1 MRTRKHRS
9 LFLSFLILGVG
20 LPGLIG
26 IYVVQVNA
34 VAEQNGIAQRAL
46 LQVVNTSTPT
56 PTSTSAPLPAQTLAG
71 SPLNVTLPPAG
82 ASPVKLYAFIQAPTG
97 PLARP
102 YVILTAF
109 SSVPRRGS
117 VTIRG
122 FINTQEFICTVSPC
136 AVYLSLSSRLVF
148 RAYADTGEASDEVIA
163 TVSVGQREGAYYVT
177 IDSVNQFTSFVDSCS
192 IIWGVSDKQNATWDN
207 YVQFPYQL
215 HTRKTLHMLATQL
228 IINGIVDASGCP
240 GGGLSVG
247 LDWPTACGLERAS
260 GAMIEWQNQFDEYI
274 WLASRDQGVPPKL
287 LKTIIE
293 VESQFWPA
301 NSRFYIEEYGL
312 GQINQL
318 GVDVLLR
325 RDPTLYLRVC
335 PGVLS
340 DCTMPYTSLSAQHQ
354 AMIRGAVVGLTDATC
369 ADCPYGLD
377 LDKAKESVSIIAM
390 LLKANCQ
397 QVDSIVAADVRNAT
411 YEDLWR
417 FTLAS
422 HHNGIG
428 CFLNAV
434 RDTRDANLS
443 VTWANVQENLTCTG
457 GPKYVNGVMNNLFT
471 YDLYLYQPIDSS
483 AVLPASTLVPTRT
496 PIPTPTLFISSAQ
509 IKVQVFIDRNGNGA
523 FDSGEGVN
531 AMTVLVTPL
540 AGEQITKRT
549 ENGIVVFDMS
559 GYRPGIGVT
568 VSLPG
573 LYRSESF
580 SLPQQ
585 GEVSVIFK
593 FDQPALP
600 TIIP

>member
-1 MRTRKHRS
+1 MS
-9 LFLSFLILGVG
+9 LLILGLG

-26 IYVVQVNA
+26 IYVVQANA
-34 VAEQNGIAQRAL
+34 VSEQTGLAQLAL
-46 LQVVNTSTPT
+46 LQIVNTPTPT
-56 PTSTSAPLPAQTLAG
+56 PTSTGVPPPTQTLAG
-71 SPLNVTLPPAG
+71 SPLNVTQPPSG
-82 ASPVKLYAFIQAPTG
+82 ASPVNLFAFIQAPGG

-102 YVILTAF
+102 YVIVSAF
-109 SSVPRRGS
+109 SSIPRAGS

-122 FINTQEFICTVSPC
+122 FINAEEFICTVSPC

-148 RAYADTGEASDEVIA
+148 RAHADSGEASDEVIA
-163 TVSVGQREGAYYVT
+163 TVSVSQREGAFYVT
-177 IDSVNQFTSFVDSCS
+177 IDSVNQFTSFVDACS
-192 IIWGVSDKQNATWDN
+192 VIWRVSDKQNATWDN
-207 YVQFPYQL
+207 FVQFPYQL
-215 HTRKTLHMLATQL
+215 NTRKTLHMLATEL
-228 IINGIVDASGCP
+228 ILNGIVDVSACP
-240 GGGLSVG
+240 AGGLSVG
-247 LDWPTACGLERAS
+247 LDWPTACGLERAT
-260 GAMIEWQNQFDEYI
+260 GAMIEWQNQFDEHI

-287 LKTIIE
+287 LKTLIE
-293 VESQFWPA
+293 VESQFWPE
-301 NSRFYIEEYGL
+301 NSRFYVEEYGL

-325 RDPTLYLRVC
+325 RDPTLYQRVC

-340 DCTMPYTSLSAQHQ
+340 NCTMSYIGLPPEQQ
-354 AMIRGAVVGLTDATC
+354 AMIRGAVIGLMDAAC

-377 LDKAKESVSIIAM
+377 LDRAKGSVSIIAM

-397 QVDSIVAADVRNAT
+397 QVDSIVAEDVRNAT
-411 YEDLWR
+411 HEDLWR

-422 HHNGIG
+422 YHNGIG

-434 RDTRDANLS
+434 RDTREANKP

-457 GPKYVNGVMNNLFT
+457 GPRYVNGVMSNLFT
-471 YDLYLYQPIDSS
+471 FDLYLHQPVESS
-483 AVLPASTLVPTRT
+483 AVIAASTLVPTRT
-496 PIPTPTLFISSAQ
+496 PIPTPTVFISSAQ
-509 IKVQVFIDRNGNGA
+509 VRVRVFIDRNGNGV

-531 AMTVLVTPL
+531 AMTVLVTTST
-540 AGEQITKRT
+540 GEQITKRT
-549 ENGIVVFDMS
+549 ENGIAVFDMT

-573 LYRSESF
+573 LYRSENF

>member
-1 MRTRKHRS
+1 MRTRKRRS
-9 LFLSFLILGVG
+9 LFLSFLILGLG

-26 IYVVQVNA
+26 IYAVQANA
-34 VAEQNGIAQRAL
+34 IAEQNGIAQRAL
-46 LQVVNTSTPT
+46 LQIVNTPT

-71 SPLNVTLPPAG
+71 PALTVTLPPSG
-82 ASPVKLYAFIQAPTG
+82 APTVNLFTFIQAPSG

-109 SSVPRRGS
+109 SSIPRAGS

-122 FINTQEFICTVSPC
+122 FINAEEFICTVSPC

-148 RAYADTGEASDEVIA
+148 RAHADSGEASDEVIA
-163 TVSVGQREGAYYVT
+163 AVSVSQREGAFYVT
-177 IDSVNQFTSFVDSCS
+177 IDSVNQFTSFVDACS
-192 IIWGVSDKQNATWDN
+192 VIWRVSDKQNATWDN
-207 YVQFPYQL
+207 FVQFPYQL
-215 HTRKTLHMLATQL
+215 NTRKTLHMLATEL
-228 IINGIVDASGCP
+228 ILNGIVDVSACP
-240 GGGLSVG
+240 AGGLSVG
-247 LDWPTACGLERAS
+247 LDWPTACGLERAT
-260 GAMIEWQNQFDEYI
+260 GAMIEWQNQFDEHI

-287 LKTIIE
+287 LKTLIE
-293 VESQFWPA
+293 VESQFWPE
-301 NSRFYIEEYGL
+301 NSRFYVEEYGL

-325 RDPTLYLRVC
+325 RDPTLYQRVC

-340 DCTMPYTSLSAQHQ
+340 NCTMSYIGLPPEQQ
-354 AMIRGAVVGLTDATC
+354 AMIRGAVIGLMDAAC

-377 LDKAKESVSIIAM
+377 LDRAKGSVSIIAM

-397 QVDSIVAADVRNAT
+397 QVDSIVAEDVRNAT
-411 YEDLWR
+411 HEDLWR

-422 HHNGIG
+422 YHNGIG

-434 RDTRDANLS
+434 RDTREANKP

-457 GPKYVNGVMNNLFT
+457 GPRYVNGVMSNLFT
-471 YDLYLYQPIDSS
+471 FDLYLHQPVESS
-483 AVLPASTLVPTRT
+483 AVIAASTLVPTRT
-496 PIPTPTLFISSAQ
+496 PIPTPTVFISSAQ
-509 IKVQVFIDRNGNGA
+509 VRVRVFIDRNGNGV

-531 AMTVLVTPL
+531 AMTVLVTTST
-540 AGEQITKRT
+540 GEQIAKRT
-549 ENGIVVFDMS
+549 ENGIAVFDMT

-573 LYRSESF
+573 LYRSENF
-580 SLPQQ
+580 NLPQQ